1 MPHVTPEVDWAAVHA
16 EALGVLREYLRI
28 DTTNP
33 PGDEAKAARF
43 LGGLIEAE
51 GIPVE
56 YVEIDPG
63 REAVYARLAGDGS
76 KRPFMLSNHLDVV
89 PVEAA
94 YWTKPPFEAV
104 LENGRVYGRGAID
117 MKGFGVMQLMTL
129 LTAKRLGLPLKR
141 DLVFL
146 GTPDEEAG
154 SARGMGWLAEHRPDL
169 LDVEYALNEG
179 DSGRISGGRTVFS
192 VAANEK
198 FGCPLRLVSTGAG
211 GHGSFIHTDNSMVR
225 LARALVRLDEWE
237 RPLIFAPD
245 TRAYV
250 ERLAEAGVLE
260 GGSEEALAASIRARR
275 GLTPMFINTLNVTMV
290 NAGVKRNVLPSRSEA
305 ILDCRLLPGQ
315 QPEDWRRQVEAV
327 VDDPG
332 IAVEFV
338 NDPQPLAMPRTEWD
352 TELFR
357 AIEGSVRAAF
367 EDAVVAPTMTI
378 GATDN
383 RFLRARGVVSY
394 GFTPAVFS
402 REENNGFHGN
412 DEFISVDTFN
422 AGCEL
427 TFEVVRRLC
436 T

>member
-1 MPHVTPEVDWAAVHA
+1 MPEIDWPAVHA
-16 EALGVLREYLRI
+16 EALGILREYLRI

-33 PGDEAKAARF
+33 PGNEAHAARF
-43 LGGLIEAE
+43 LGGLLEAE

-76 KRPFMLSNHLDVV
+76 KRPFMLGNHMDVV

-94 YWTKPPFEAV
+94 HWTKPPFEGV
-104 LENGRVYGRGAID
+104 LEDGRLYGRGAID
-117 MKGFGVMQLMTL
+117 MKGFGVMQLTSML
-129 LTAKRLGLPLKR
+129 IAKRHALPFRR

-154 SARGMGWLAEHRPDL
+154 SARGMAWICEHRPDL
-169 LDVEYALNEG
+169 VDVEYALNEG
-179 DSGRISGGRTVFS
+179 DSGRISGGQTVFS

-198 FGCPLRLVSTGAG
+198 FGCPLRLVATGAG

-225 LARALVRLDEWE
+225 LAKALVRLDEWQ
-237 RPLIFAPD
+237 RGLTFAPD

-250 ERLAEAGVLE
+250 ERLADAGVLE
-260 GGSEEALAASIRARR
+260 GGSDAALEASIRARR
-275 GLTPMFINTLNVTMV
+275 GLTPMFMNTLNVTMV

-305 ILDCRLLPGQ
+305 TLDCRLLPGQ
-315 QPEDWRRQVEAV
+315 DTDEWRQQVAEV
-327 VDDPG
+327 VADLD

-338 NDPQPLAMPRTEWD
+338 NDPQPRAMPRTEWD
-352 TELFR
+352 TELFH
-357 AIEGSVRAAF
+357 AIEGSAHAVF
-367 EDAVVAPTMTI
+367 EGAVVAPTMTI

-383 RFLRARGVVSY
+383 RFLRGRGVVSY

-412 DEFISVDTFN
+412 DEFISVETFN
-422 AGCEL
+422 TGCEM
-427 TFEVVRRLC
+427 TFEIVRRLC

>member
-1 MPHVTPEVDWAAVHA
+1 MPDIDWPSIHA
-16 EALGVLREYLRI
+16 EALGILREYLRI

-33 PGDEAKAARF
+33 PGNEAPAARF
-43 LGGLIEAE
+43 LGGLLEAA

-56 YVEIDPG
+56 YVEVDPG
-63 REAVYARLAGDGS
+63 REAVHARIAGDGS
-76 KRPFMLSNHLDVV
+76 KRPFLLSNHLDVV

-94 YWTKPPFEAV
+94 HWTKPPFEAV
-104 LENGRVYGRGAID
+104 LEDGRVYGRGAID
-117 MKGFGVMQLMTL
+117 MKGFGVMQLVAL
-129 LTAKRLGLPLKR
+129 LTAKRQGLPLRR
-141 DLVFL
+141 DLWFL

-154 SARGMGWLAEHRPDL
+154 SARGMGWIVQNRPDL
-169 LDVEYALNEG
+169 VDVEFALNEG
-179 DSGRISGGRTVFS
+179 DSGRLSGGRTVFS

-198 FGCPLRLVSTGAG
+198 FGCPLRLVATGAG

-225 LARALVRLDEWE
+225 LAKALVRLDEWQ
-237 RPLIFAPD
+237 RGLTFAPD

-250 ERLAEAGVLE
+250 ERLADAGILD
-260 GGSEEALAASIRARR
+260 GGTDDALAASIRARR
-275 GLTPMFINTLNVTMV
+275 GLTPMFMNTLNVTMV

-305 ILDCRLLPGQ
+305 VLDCRLLPGQ
-315 QPEDWRRQVEAV
+315 DTEEWRQQVAEV
-327 VDDPG
+327 VADLE

-338 NDPQPLAMPRTEWD
+338 NDPQPTAMPRTEWD
-352 TELFR
+352 TELFH
-357 AIEGSVRAAF
+357 AIEASVRGVF

-394 GFTPAVFS
+394 GFAPAVYS

-412 DEFISVDTFN
+412 DEFISVETFN
-422 AGCEL
+422 TGCEL
-427 TFEVVRRLC
+427 TYDIVRRLC

>member
-1 MPHVTPEVDWAAVHA
+1 MAEIDWPALHA
-16 EALGVLREYLRI
+16 EGLGILREYLRI

-33 PGDEAKAARF
+33 PGNEAPAAHF
-43 LGGLIEAE
+43 LGGLLEAE

-63 REAVYARLAGDGS
+63 REAIYARLSGNGS
-76 KRPFMLSNHLDVV
+76 RRPFMLSNHMDVV
-89 PVEAA
+89 PVESAF
-94 YWTKPPFEAV
+94 WTRPPFEGV
-104 LENGRVYGRGAID
+104 MEDGRLYGRGAID
-117 MKGFGVMQLMTL
+117 MKGFGVMQLISML
-129 LTAKRLGLPLKR
+129 IAKRHAIPLKR
-141 DLVFL
+141 DIVFL

-154 SARGMGWLAEHRPDL
+154 SARGMAWLCQHRPDL
-169 LDVEYALNEG
+169 VDVEFALNEG

-198 FGCPLRLVSTGAG
+198 FGCPLRLVATGSG

-225 LARALVRLDEWE
+225 LAKALVRLDEWQ
-237 RPLIFAPD
+237 RGLTFAPD

-250 ERLAEAGVLE
+250 ERLVEAGVME
-260 GGSEEALAASIRARR
+260 GGSDATLEASIRARR
-275 GLTPMFINTLNVTMV
+275 GLTPMFMNTLNVTMV

-305 ILDCRLLPGQ
+305 TLDCRLLPGQ
-315 QPEDWRRQVEAV
+315 DTEEWRKEVEV
-327 VDDPG
+327 VVADLG

-338 NDPQPLAMPRTEWD
+338 NDPQPDAMPRTEWD

-357 AIEGSVRAAF
+357 AIEGSARAVF
-367 EDAVVAPTMTI
+367 EGAVVTPTMTI

-383 RFLRARGVVSY
+383 RFLRARGVTSY
-394 GFTPAVFS
+394 GFTPAVFT

-422 AGCEL
+422 TGCEM
-427 TFEVVRRLC
+427 TFEIVRRLC

>member
-1 MPHVTPEVDWAAVHA
+1 MPDIDWPAVHA
-16 EALGVLREYLRI
+16 EALDILREYLRI

-33 PGDEAKAARF
+33 PGNEAPAARF
-43 LGGLIEAE
+43 LGGLLEAE

-63 REAVYARLAGDGS
+63 REAVHARLGGDGS
-76 KRPFMLSNHLDVV
+76 KRPFLLSNHLDVV

-94 YWTKPPFEAV
+94 HWTKPPFEAV
-104 LENGRVYGRGAID
+104 LEEGRVYGRGAID
-117 MKGFGVMQLMTL
+117 MKGFGVMQLVAL
-129 LTAKRLGLPLKR
+129 LTAKRQGLPLKR
-141 DLVFL
+141 DLWFL

-154 SARGMGWLAEHRPDL
+154 SARGMGWIVEHRPDL
-169 LDVEYALNEG
+169 VDVEFALNEG
-179 DSGRISGGRTVFS
+179 DSGRLSGGRTVFS

-198 FGCPLRLVSTGAG
+198 FGCPLRLVATGAG

-225 LARALVRLDEWE
+225 LAKALVRLDEWQ
-237 RPLIFAPD
+237 RGLTFAPD

-250 ERLAEAGVLE
+250 DRLAEAGVLD
-260 GGSEEALAASIRARR
+260 GGTDEALASSIRARR
-275 GLTPMFINTLNVTMV
+275 GLTPMFMNTLNVTMV

-315 QPEDWRRQVEAV
+315 DTEEWRQQVAEV
-327 VDDPG
+327 VADLE

-338 NDPQPLAMPRTEWD
+338 NDPQPTAMPRTEWD
-352 TELFR
+352 TELFH
-357 AIEGSVRAAF
+357 AIEASVRSVF

-394 GFTPAVFS
+394 GFAPAVYS

-412 DEFISVDTFN
+412 DEFISVETFN
-422 AGCEL
+422 TGCEL
-427 TFEVVRRLC
+427 TYDIVRRLC

>member
-1 MPHVTPEVDWAAVHA
+1 MPDIDWPAVHA
-16 EALGVLREYLRI
+16 EALDILREYLRI

-33 PGDEAKAARF
+33 PGNEAPAARF
-43 LGGLIEAE
+43 LGGLLEAE

-63 REAVYARLAGDGS
+63 REAVHARLGGDGS
-76 KRPFMLSNHLDVV
+76 KRPFLLSNHLDVV

-94 YWTKPPFEAV
+94 HWTKPPFEAV
-104 LENGRVYGRGAID
+104 LEEGRVYGRGAID
-117 MKGFGVMQLMTL
+117 MKGFGVMQLVAL
-129 LTAKRLGLPLKR
+129 LTAKRQGLPLKR
-141 DLVFL
+141 DLWFL

-154 SARGMGWLAEHRPDL
+154 SARGMGWIVEHRPDL
-169 LDVEYALNEG
+169 VDVEFALNEG
-179 DSGRISGGRTVFS
+179 DSGRLSGGRTVFS

-198 FGCPLRLVSTGAG
+198 FGCPLRLVATGAG

-225 LARALVRLDEWE
+225 LAKALVRLDEWQ
-237 RPLIFAPD
+237 RGLTFAPD

-250 ERLAEAGVLE
+250 DRLAEAGILD
-260 GGSEEALAASIRARR
+260 GGTDEALAASIRARR
-275 GLTPMFINTLNVTMV
+275 GLTPMFMNTLNVTMV

-315 QPEDWRRQVEAV
+315 DTEEWRQQVAEV
-327 VDDPG
+327 VADLE

-338 NDPQPLAMPRTEWD
+338 NDPQPTAMPRTEWD
-352 TELFR
+352 TELFH
-357 AIEGSVRAAF
+357 AIEASVRSVF

-394 GFTPAVFS
+394 GFAPAVYS

-412 DEFISVDTFN
+412 DEFISVETFN
-422 AGCEL
+422 TGCEL
-427 TFEVVRRLC
+427 TYDIVRRLC

>member
-1 MPHVTPEVDWAAVHA
+1 VTEIDWPAVHT
-16 EALGVLREYLRI
+16 EALGILREYIRI

-33 PGDEAKAARF
+33 PGNEAAAARF
-43 LGGLIEAE
+43 LGGLLEAE

-76 KRPFMLSNHLDVV
+76 KRPFMLSNHMDVV
-89 PVEAA
+89 PVEPA
-94 YWTKPPFEAV
+94 YWTKPPFEGV
-104 LENGRVYGRGAID
+104 LEDGRLYGRGTID
-117 MKGFGVMQLMTL
+117 MKGFGVMQLATML
-129 LTAKRLGLPLKR
+129 IAKRHHLPLKR

-154 SARGMGWLAEHRPDL
+154 SARGMAWIVEHRPDL
-169 LDVEYALNEG
+169 VDVEYALNEG

-198 FGCPLRLVSTGAG
+198 FGCPLRLVATGAG

-225 LARALVRLDEWE
+225 LAKALVRLDEWQ
-237 RPLIFAPD
+237 RPLSYAPD
-245 TRAYV
+245 TRAYID
-250 ERLAEAGVLE
+250 RLAEVGVLD
-260 GGSEEALAASIRARR
+260 GSSEEALEASIRARR
-275 GLTPMFINTLNVTMV
+275 GLTPMFMNTLNVTIV

-305 ILDCRLLPGQ
+305 TLDCRLLPGQ
-315 QPEDWRRQVEAV
+315 DTEDWRRQVEEV
-327 VDDPG
+327 VADLD

-338 NDPQPLAMPRTEWD
+338 NDPQPRAMPRTEWD
-352 TELFR
+352 TELFH
-357 AIEGSVRAAF
+357 AIEGSARSVF

-394 GFTPAVFS
+394 GFTPAVFA

-412 DEFISVDTFN
+412 DEFISVETFN
-422 AGCEL
+422 TGCEL
-427 TFEVVRRLC
+427 TFEIMRRLC

>member
-1 MPHVTPEVDWAAVHA
+1 MTEVDWPAVHA
-16 EALGVLREYLRI
+16 EALGVLREYLRF

-33 PGDEAKAARF
+33 PGNEAPAARF
-43 LGGLIEAE
+43 LGALLEAE

-56 YVEIDPG
+56 YVEVDPG
-63 REAVYARLAGDGS
+63 REAVYARLPGDGS

-94 YWTKPPFEAV
+94 HWTKPPFEAV
-104 LENGRVYGRGAID
+104 LEDGRLYGRGAID

-129 LTAKRLGLPLKR
+129 LTTKRLGLPLKR

-154 SARGMGWLAEHRPDL
+154 SLRGMAWLAEHRPDL

-179 DSGRISGGRTVFS
+179 DSGRVSGGRTVFS

-198 FGCPLRLVSTGAG
+198 FGCPLRLVATGAG
-211 GHGSFIHTDNSMVR
+211 GHGSFIHTDNTMVR
-225 LARALVRLDEWE
+225 LARALVRLSEWE
-237 RPLIFAPD
+237 RPLVFAPD

-250 ERLAEAGVLE
+250 ERLAEAGILE
-260 GGSEEALAASIRARR
+260 GGSDDALAASIRARR

-305 ILDCRLLPGQ
+305 VLDCRLLPGQ
-315 QPEDWRRQVEAV
+315 DPDAWREEVAAQVA
-327 VDDPG
+327 DLD

-338 NDPQPLAMPRTEWD
+338 NDPQPRAIPRTEWD
-352 TELFR
+352 TELFH

-402 REENNGFHGN
+402 REENNDFHGN
-412 DEFISVDTFN
+412 DEFISLETFHT
-422 AGCEL
+422 GCEL
-427 TFEVVRRLC
+427 TFEVTRRLC

>member
-1 MPHVTPEVDWAAVHA
+1 MPDIDWPAVHA
-16 EALGVLREYLRI
+16 EALDILREYLRI
-28 DTTNP
+28 NTTNP
-33 PGDEAKAARF
+33 PGNEAPAARF
-43 LGGLIEAE
+43 LGGLLEAE

-63 REAVYARLAGDGS
+63 REAVHARLGGDGS
-76 KRPFMLSNHLDVV
+76 KRPFLLSNHLDVV

-94 YWTKPPFEAV
+94 HWTKPPFEAV
-104 LENGRVYGRGAID
+104 LEEGRVYGRGAID
-117 MKGFGVMQLMTL
+117 MKGFGVMQLVAV
-129 LTAKRLGLPLKR
+129 LTAKRQGLPLKR
-141 DLVFL
+141 DLWFL

-154 SARGMGWLAEHRPDL
+154 SARGMGWIVEHRPDL
-169 LDVEYALNEG
+169 VDVEFALNEG
-179 DSGRISGGRTVFS
+179 DSGRLSGGRTVFS

-198 FGCPLRLVSTGAG
+198 FGCPLRLVATGAG

-225 LARALVRLDEWE
+225 LAKALVRLDEWQ
-237 RPLIFAPD
+237 RGLTFAPD

-250 ERLAEAGVLE
+250 DRLAEAGILD
-260 GGSEEALAASIRARR
+260 GGTDEALASSIRARR
-275 GLTPMFINTLNVTMV
+275 GLTPMFMNTLNVTMV

-315 QPEDWRRQVEAV
+315 DTEEWRQQVAEV
-327 VDDPG
+327 VADLE

-338 NDPQPLAMPRTEWD
+338 NDPQPTAMPRTEWD
-352 TELFR
+352 TELFH
-357 AIEGSVRAAF
+357 AIEASVRSVF

-394 GFTPAVFS
+394 GFAPAVYS

-412 DEFISVDTFN
+412 DEFISVETFN
-422 AGCEL
+422 TGCEL
-427 TFEVVRRLC
+427 TYDIVRRLC

>member
-1 MPHVTPEVDWAAVHA
+1 MPDLDWPAIHA
-16 EALGVLREYLRI
+16 EALGILREYLRI

-33 PGDEAKAARF
+33 PGNEAPAARF
-43 LGGLIEAE
+43 LGGLLAAE

-63 REAVYARLAGDGS
+63 RVAVHARLVGDGS
-76 KRPFMLSNHLDVV
+76 KRPFLLSNHLDVV

-94 YWTKPPFEAV
+94 HWTRPPFEAV
-104 LENGRVYGRGAID
+104 LEDGRLYGRGAID
-117 MKGFGVMQLMTL
+117 MKGFGVMQLIAL
-129 LTAKRLGLPLKR
+129 LTAKRAGLRLKR
-141 DLVFL
+141 DLWFL

-154 SARGMGWLAEHRPDL
+154 SVRGMGWIVQHRPDL
-169 LDVEYALNEG
+169 VDVEFALNEG

-198 FGCPLRLVSTGAG
+198 FGCPLRLVATGAG

-225 LARALVRLDEWE
+225 LAKALVRLDEWQ
-237 RPLIFAPD
+237 RGLTFAPD

-260 GGSEEALAASIRARR
+260 GGSDEVLAAAIRSRR
-275 GLTPMFINTLNVTMV
+275 GLTPMFMNTLNVTMV

-305 ILDCRLLPGQ
+305 VLDCRLLPGQ
-315 QPEDWRRQVEAV
+315 DTEEWRRQVADLV
-327 VDDPG
+327 ADLD

-338 NDPQPLAMPRTEWD
+338 NDPQPTAMPRTAWD
-352 TELFR
+352 TELFH
-357 AIEGSVRAAF
+357 AIEASVRSAF

-422 AGCEL
+422 TGCEL
-427 TFEVVRRLC
+427 TFDIVRRLC

>member
-1 MPHVTPEVDWAAVHA
+1 MPDIDWPAVHA
-16 EALGVLREYLRI
+16 EALDILREYLRI

-33 PGDEAKAARF
+33 PGNEAPAARF
-43 LGGLIEAE
+43 LGGLLEAE

-63 REAVYARLAGDGS
+63 REAVHARLGGDGS
-76 KRPFMLSNHLDVV
+76 KRPFLLSNHLDVV

-94 YWTKPPFEAV
+94 HWTKPPFEAV
-104 LENGRVYGRGAID
+104 LEEGRVYGRGAID
-117 MKGFGVMQLMTL
+117 MKGFGVMQLVAL
-129 LTAKRLGLPLKR
+129 LTAKRQGLPLKR
-141 DLVFL
+141 DLWFL

-154 SARGMGWLAEHRPDL
+154 SARGMGWIVEHRPDL
-169 LDVEYALNEG
+169 VDVEFALNEG
-179 DSGRISGGRTVFS
+179 DSGRLSGGRTVFS

-198 FGCPLRLVSTGAG
+198 FGCPLRLVATGAG

-225 LARALVRLDEWE
+225 LAKALVRLDEWQ
-237 RPLIFAPD
+237 RGLTFAPD

-250 ERLAEAGVLE
+250 DRLAEAGVLD
-260 GGSEEALAASIRARR
+260 GGTDEALAASIRARR
-275 GLTPMFINTLNVTMV
+275 GLTPMFMNTLNVTMV

-315 QPEDWRRQVEAV
+315 DTEEWRQQVAEV
-327 VDDPG
+327 VADLE

-338 NDPQPLAMPRTEWD
+338 NDPQPTAMPRTEWD
-352 TELFR
+352 TELFH
-357 AIEGSVRAAF
+357 AIEASVRSVF

-394 GFTPAVFS
+394 GFAPAVYS

-412 DEFISVDTFN
+412 DEFISVETFN
-422 AGCEL
+422 TGCEL
-427 TFEVVRRLC
+427 TYDIVRRLC

>member
-1 MPHVTPEVDWAAVHA
+1 MPDIDWPAVHA
-16 EALGVLREYLRI
+16 EALDTLREYLRI

-33 PGDEAKAARF
+33 PGNEAPAARF
-43 LGGLIEAE
+43 LGGLLEAE

-63 REAVYARLAGDGS
+63 REAVHARLGGDGS
-76 KRPFMLSNHLDVV
+76 KRPFLLSNHLDVV

-94 YWTKPPFEAV
+94 HWTKPPFEAV
-104 LENGRVYGRGAID
+104 LEEGRVYGRGAID
-117 MKGFGVMQLMTL
+117 MKGFGVMQLVAL
-129 LTAKRLGLPLKR
+129 LTAKRQGLPLKR
-141 DLVFL
+141 DLWFL

-154 SARGMGWLAEHRPDL
+154 SARGMGWIVEHRPDL
-169 LDVEYALNEG
+169 VDVEFALNEG
-179 DSGRISGGRTVFS
+179 DSGRLSGGRTVFS

-198 FGCPLRLVSTGAG
+198 FGCPLRLVATGAG

-225 LARALVRLDEWE
+225 LAKALVRLDEWQ
-237 RPLIFAPD
+237 RGLTFAPD

-250 ERLAEAGVLE
+250 DRLAEAGILD
-260 GGSEEALAASIRARR
+260 GGTDEALASSIRARR
-275 GLTPMFINTLNVTMV
+275 GLTPMFMNTLNVTMV

-315 QPEDWRRQVEAV
+315 DTEEWRQQVAEV
-327 VDDPG
+327 VADLE

-338 NDPQPLAMPRTEWD
+338 NDPQPTAMPRTEWD
-352 TELFR
+352 TELFH
-357 AIEGSVRAAF
+357 AIEASVRSVF

-394 GFTPAVFS
+394 GFAPAVYS

-412 DEFISVDTFN
+412 DEFISVETFN
-422 AGCEL
+422 TGCEL
-427 TFEVVRRLC
+427 TYDIVRRLC

>member
-1 MPHVTPEVDWAAVHA
+1 MPDIDWPAVHA
-16 EALGVLREYLRI
+16 EALDILREYLRI

-33 PGDEAKAARF
+33 PGNEAPAARF
-43 LGGLIEAE
+43 LGGLLEAE

-63 REAVYARLAGDGS
+63 REAVHARLGGDGS
-76 KRPFMLSNHLDVV
+76 KRPFLLSNHLDVV

-94 YWTKPPFEAV
+94 HWTRPPFEAV
-104 LENGRVYGRGAID
+104 LEEGRVYGRGAID
-117 MKGFGVMQLMTL
+117 MKGFGVMQLVAL
-129 LTAKRLGLPLKR
+129 LTAKRQGLPLKR
-141 DLVFL
+141 DLWFL

-154 SARGMGWLAEHRPDL
+154 SARGMGWIVEHRPDL
-169 LDVEYALNEG
+169 VDVEFALNEG
-179 DSGRISGGRTVFS
+179 DSGRLSGGRTVFS

-198 FGCPLRLVSTGAG
+198 FGCPLRLVATGAG

-225 LARALVRLDEWE
+225 LAKALVRLDEWQ
-237 RPLIFAPD
+237 RGLTFAPD

-250 ERLAEAGVLE
+250 DRLAEAGVLD
-260 GGSEEALAASIRARR
+260 GGTDEALAASIRARR
-275 GLTPMFINTLNVTMV
+275 GLTPMFMNTLNVTMV

-315 QPEDWRRQVEAV
+315 DTEEWRQQVAEV
-327 VDDPG
+327 VADLE

-338 NDPQPLAMPRTEWD
+338 NDPQPTAMPRTEWD
-352 TELFR
+352 TELFH
-357 AIEGSVRAAF
+357 AIEASVRSVF

-394 GFTPAVFS
+394 GFAPAVYS

-412 DEFISVDTFN
+412 DEFISVETFN
-422 AGCEL
+422 TGCEL
-427 TFEVVRRLC
+427 TYDIVRRLC